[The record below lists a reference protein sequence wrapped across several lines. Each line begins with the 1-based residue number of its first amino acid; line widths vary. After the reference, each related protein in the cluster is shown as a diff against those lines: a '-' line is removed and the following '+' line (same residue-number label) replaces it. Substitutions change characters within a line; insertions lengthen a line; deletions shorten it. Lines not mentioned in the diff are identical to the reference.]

1 MSFEGPFNNF
11 QGPPFPDQDHYGV
24 PVIAPFFDDSD
35 TRTAGKVFYR
45 YTDNETLLDNVTSC
59 IDDAYG
65 SGFNARV
72 LFIATW
78 DGVAEYVGSSS
89 VVKSNTA
96 SYTDINY
103 SFPKYIIMTI

>member
-1 MSFEGPFNNF
+1 MSFGGPFHDF
-11 QGPPFPDQDHYGV
+11 EGPPFPNQDHYEV

-35 TRTAGKVFYR
+35 TSIAGEVFYR

-59 IDDAYG
+59 IGDAYG
-65 SGFNARV
+65 SGFNASV

-78 DGVAEYVGSSS
+78 DGVAEYRGSSS

-96 SYTDINY
+96 SYPISPNNCI
-103 SFPKYIIMTI
+103 YIG

>member
-1 MSFEGPFNNF
+1 MSFGGPFHDYF
-11 QGPPFPDQDHYGV
+11 GPPFPDQVYRV

-35 TRTAGKVFYR
+35 TSIAGEVFYR
-45 YTDNETLLDNVTSC
+45 YTANETLLDSVTSC

-65 SGFNARV
+65 SGFNASV

-78 DGVAEYVGSSS
+78 NGVAEYEGSSS

-96 SYTDINY
+96 NY
-103 SFPKYIIMTI
+103 PISPNNCIYIG